1 MIQTVQSTFS
11 KRCKDVQKKKEL
23 EKYFKELKFL
33 CVDEIH
39 ENCSDAKLKTYKKS
53 KKLEYQLCLSA
64 TPYRAGTLVQNL
76 KLKEWSGDVVYNI

>member
-1 MIQTVQSTFS
+1 MVDISKRVTVAMIQTIQSTFS

-39 ENCSDAKLKTYKKS
+39 ENCSDAKLKTYKKA
-53 KKLEYQLCLSA
+53 KKLNTNYVYQQLHIV
-64 TPYRAGTLVQNL
+64 R
-76 KLKEWSGDVVYNI
+76 EH